1 MRTISLLLAFGALG
15 MADEITLKGGGR
27 FSGIVEE
34 KGDKVTVRMEH
45 GTVTFDREKVERIDR
60 TKGSVLQEYEER
72 VKTVNLSKVD
82 EVESLLAWVE
92 QRRMPD
98 AAKEL
103 RDRAGRLRW
112 DALDPADPAALEDFA
127 FWAKTHGLPNLEQT
141 ALQTSLAS
149 RRKKIEPKDP
159 EALYRLGLWAKG
171 RGLGADALVLFQET
185 ISQRP
190 DHEFARRA
198 LGYQFF
204 QGKWMTP
211 NEVKIAMGL
220 IEFEGDWM
228 TPQAKEAIL
237 TARTLEKERKLL
249 EEARKKLE
257 DERAKAGA
265 EYAAQR
271 AALDARLAEITAKL
285 AELDRRRVDF
295 GSGTVVAG
303 CPLGVPGCA
312 IVTVHS
318 HCSRAGCAVTAMH
331 FHCARP
337 GCPLLTY
344 HVHP

>member
-1 MRTISLLLAFGALG
+1 MRTISLLLAVGAFGW
-15 MADEITLKGGGR
+15 ADEVTLKGGGK

-34 KGDKVTVRMEH
+34 KGDKVIIRMEH
-45 GTVTFDREKVERIDR
+45 GTEKVDRIDR
-60 TKGSVLQEYEER
+60 SKSSVLQEYEER

-92 QRRMPD
+92 QRRMPE

-112 DALDPADPAALEDFA
+112 DGLDTTDPAALEDFA
-127 FWAKTHGLPNLEQT
+127 FWARTHGLPNLEAV
-141 ALQTSLAS
+141 ALQALLAC

-159 EALYRLGLWAKG
+159 EALYQLGLWAKG
-171 RGLGADALVLFQET
+171 RGLAADALVLFQET
-185 ISQRP
+185 ISLRP

-198 LGYQFF
+198 LGFQFF

-211 NEVKIAMGL
+211 SEVKVAMGL

-228 TPQAKEAIL
+228 TTQAKEAIR
-237 TARTLEKERKLL
+237 TARAREKERRVL
-249 EEARKKLE
+249 EEVRKKLE
-257 DERAKAGA
+257 DEGAKAGA

-271 AALDARLAEITAKL
+271 AALDARLAEITAKV
-285 AELDRRRVDF
+285 AELDRRRADF
-295 GSGTVVAG
+295 GSWPGVAG

-318 HCSRAGCAVTAMH
+318 HCSRAGCTLTTMH
-331 FHCARP
+331 FHCSKP
-337 GCPLLTY
+337 GCSLLTY